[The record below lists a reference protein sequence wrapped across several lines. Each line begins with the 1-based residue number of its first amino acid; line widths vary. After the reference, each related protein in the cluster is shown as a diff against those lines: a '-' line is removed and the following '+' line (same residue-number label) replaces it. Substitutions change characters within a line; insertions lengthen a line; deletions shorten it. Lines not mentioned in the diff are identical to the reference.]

1 LKATLKGAQRK
12 LPAKS
17 QVRTVVNGTT
27 KKSDK
32 YTPVWQP
39 MRPGAEDA
47 LKVPSRM
54 GDRLHYRDGR
64 VEATK

>member
-1 LKATLKGAQRK
+1 MKATLKGAQHK
-12 LPAKS
+12 LPAKA

-39 MRPGAEDA
+39 MRPGSEDA

-54 GDRLHYRDGR
+54 GNVLHYRDGR
-64 VEATK
+64 VEAIK